1 MSDERRKRLNYAL
14 KGKIRREKTEK
25 KERHLKVFERAKLES
40 RRLRKSVR

>member
-1 MSDERRKRLNYAL
+1 MSDERRKRLNYSL

-25 KERHLKVFERAKLES
+25 KERHLRVIERAKLES